1 MSAIRMVRTG
11 IASACVVALAACQR
25 GEPHAV
31 AAPMPNPSPATQA
44 APLAAA
50 CPREPRLDYSEYE
63 WADSTDVFADDTP
76 AFAAL
81 QSHFHQAYAQA
92 CEAGWLAQAP
102 LVDPASA
109 HPGALML
116 ANAPEANVATI
127 YLDAR
132 EDVPADA
139 HDTLLEYPFVDAGK
153 NARVPSVDELREAI
167 HCRTVGATEAE
178 GESSGR
184 CLPD

>member
-1 MSAIRMVRTG
+1 VSSANAPVE
-11 IASACVVALAACQR
+11 SAQWYCEWDSSGSGAQ
-25 GEPHAV
+25 V
-31 AAPMPNPSPATQA
+31 AAAASHRVSP
-44 APLAAA
+44 PAA
-50 CPREPRLDYSEYE
+50 CPREPELDYSAYE
-63 WADSTDVFADDTP
+63 WADSTGVFADDTL

-92 CEAGWLAQAP
+92 CRSGWLAQPP

-109 HPGALML
+109 HPRALML
-116 ANAPEANVATI
+116 ANAPEANVAAI

-139 HDTLLEYPFVDAGK
+139 RDTLLEYAFVDAGK
-153 NARVPSVDELREAI
+153 NARVPSVEELREAI
-167 HCRTVGATEAE
+167 YCRTVGATEAE
-178 GESSGR
+178 EDSSGR